1 MTEYQSMKNE
11 MDNLH
16 ILYQK
21 SRVDLEDTK
30 SKLAQTIQRLTEAE
44 KTLQSFMKG
53 GISTEN
59 RAGRSLTCL
68 LHREIQGLHCLN
80 LI

>member
-1 MTEYQSMKNE
+1 MKNE
-11 MDNLH
+11 MDSLY
-16 ILYQK
+16 ILYQI

-44 KTLQSFMKG
+44 KTVQSCMKG
-53 GISTEN
+53 GIRTQN
-59 RAGRSLTCL
+59 REGRSLMCL

-80 LI
+80 LT